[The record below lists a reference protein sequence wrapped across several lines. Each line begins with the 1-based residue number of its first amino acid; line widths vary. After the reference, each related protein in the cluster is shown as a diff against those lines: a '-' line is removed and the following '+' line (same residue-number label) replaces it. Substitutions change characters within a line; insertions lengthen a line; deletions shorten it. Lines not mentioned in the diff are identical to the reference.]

1 MEFTLYYRGTL
12 RANGRAKDKHE
23 LRKHFHKQLSVLWTQ
38 KPLKAFS
45 KNLLNESYPCNLLRK
60 VGNFSFAPLVAERI
74 ALIAELYISLLR
86 PESPGAIIT
95 QSGDIDNRL
104 KTLLD
109 ALRMPKSPEEIPQDT
124 AVGINENP
132 FFCLL
137 EDDNLITRISVTTD
151 RLLESNIDPSEV
163 VLTIHVTT
171 KQLEVYIDTAGLG

>member
-12 RANGRAKDKHE
+12 KANGGLKDKHK
-23 LRKHFHKQLSVLWTQ
+23 LRKCFHKQLSILWDQ

-45 KNLLNESYPCNLLRK
+45 KNLLNESYPGNLLRK
-60 VGNFSFAPLVAERI
+60 VGNFRFAPLVTERI
-74 ALIAELYISLLR
+74 ALIAEIDIFLLR
-86 PESPGAIIT
+86 PEPPGAIIT

-124 AVGINENP
+124 AADTNEDP

-171 KQLEVYIDTAGLG
+171 KHVEVYIDTVGLG